1 MMTSTTALIARYAW
15 DASLALTSDDVLV
28 LEARELEP
36 RPLFDVDG
44 MDVEMRRAP
53 AERMVVT
60 LSSEHRFPPRSTR
73 VEK

>member
-1 MMTSTTALIARYAW
+1 MMTSTSALIARYSW
-15 DASLALTSDDVLV
+15 DASLALTTDDVLV

-36 RPLFDVDG
+36 RPLFDVDD

-53 AERMVVT
+53 AERMIVS
-60 LSSEHRFPPRSTR
+60 LSSEHRFPRR